1 MHMLMHENPLM
12 LSCLKF
18 RQLCF
23 DLNFHRENRALYI
36 SKSYNHERMTSLSMP
51 MHEMHEKLLNKTMY
65 IVSRMCFALHFYRKG
80 SMECSFL
87 TIHGKTTS
95 IFMLMHRIFV
105 YPILYI
111 ELRPYFNLYSHGIPY
126 IISRL
131 QSVMYLHRGS
141 IMGCN
146 FLIIFEKMTSMLML
160 MHGIFSYSILY
171 IELWLCF
178 NLDPYREYGKLCKGM
193 LPKNHETSMLTFIN
207 RACFYSIY
215 CGQIWSCC
223 VLHLQKRGNISYD
236 LIKEIKRYI
245 FWGMTSLFMIM
256 HDVFNQVTSASSLG
270 FSLRTRHFMRC
281 FKNLDNSFIFIF
293 KKATSMLMHIFYTC
307 LTYPFKLQIYV
318 RMCVSQSNVECD
330 ACSSLALMLTSV
342 LFYIQNKILSPENL
356 SFDNLNIFLKEMP
369 FQAAQHEDSYTQY

>member
-1 MHMLMHENPLM
+1 MQFLM
-12 LSCLKF
+12 
-18 RQLCF
+18 
-23 DLNFHRENRALYI
+23 
-36 SKSYNHERMTSLSMP
+36 
-51 MHEMHEKLLNKTMY
+51 
-65 IVSRMCFALHFYRKG
+65 
-80 SMECSFL
+80 
-87 TIHGKTTS
+87 
-95 IFMLMHRIFV
+95 
-105 YPILYI
+105 
-111 ELRPYFNLYSHGIPY
+111 
-126 IISRL
+126 
-131 QSVMYLHRGS
+131 
-141 IMGCN
+141 
-146 FLIIFEKMTSMLML
+146 IFEKLRSMFML

-178 NLDPYREYGKLCKGM
+178 NLDPYGEYGKLCKGM
-193 LPKNHETSMLTFIN
+193 LPNNHETSMLTFIN
-207 RACFYSIY
+207 RACLYSIY

-236 LIKEIKRYI
+236 LIKEFKGYI
-245 FWGMTSLFMIM
+245 FWGMTSLLTIM

-281 FKNLDNSFIFIF
+281 FKNLNNSFIFIL

-342 LFYIQNKILSPENL
+342 LIYIQNKILSPGNL

-369 FQAAQHEDSYTQY
+369 LQTTQHEDSYTQY